1 MIAVVII
8 VFVVALILIAASFVL
23 GRGSYEVQSARDEE
37 YVELEGAMVR
47 YRVTGGG
54 PPVLL
59 VHGWLSS
66 SRIWEPLVERLAQR
80 FTVYNLDLIGFGD
93 SDKPLSGYGIRHGSR
108 LLHSFCAH
116 FGLRGVAVIGH
127 DIGGNMAFKLATD
140 HPEMVGGIVLV
151 AAPADGD
158 QIDLPTLLWLA
169 TLPVVGPIFYAL
181 GQRMRWMKAAWM
193 KPFLADSSVLSEAVI
208 EDAGKSTPAAER
220 GTLAAARREI
230 SREKLTRR
238 ARIFETPALFVAG
251 EEDYIVD
258 PVAAEEWSRNLEQTE
273 AHVIEGCGHMPMIET
288 PDELGDLLLNF
299 LAGEEPAEVESAPDE
314 DRVGSLEDE
323 KEVEASPEVPQE
335 REENPKNRFEK
346 KSEKGSIPS
355 FPESLF
361 EWSEDQK
368 PPDGK
373 SRKDNEKRQEPR
385 RRTEP

>member
-8 VFVVALILIAASFVL
+8 VVVVALILIAASFVL

-37 YVELEGAMVR
+37 YVEIEGAMVR

-54 PPVLL
+54 PPILL

-80 FTVYNLDLIGFGD
+80 FTVYSLDLIGFGD

-108 LLHSFCAH
+108 LLHAFCAH
-116 FGLRGVAVIGH
+116 FGLRGVTVIGH

-140 HPEMVGGIVLV
+140 HPEMVGRIVLV

-181 GQRMRWMKAAWM
+181 GQRVRWIRAAWM
-193 KPFLADSSVLSEAVI
+193 KPFVADSSSLSEVVI

-220 GTLAAARREI
+220 KTLAAARREI
-230 SREKLTRR
+230 SRGKITRQ
-238 ARIFETPALFVAG
+238 ARMFETPALFVAG

-258 PVAAEEWSRNLEQTE
+258 PVAAEEWSRSLEQTE
-273 AHVIEGCGHMPMIET
+273 AHIIGGCGHMPMIET
-288 PDELGDLLLNF
+288 PDELADLILDF
-299 LAGEEPAEVESAPDE
+299 LTGSYHFAEEMSPPGE
-314 DRVGSLEDE
+314 DRIDDSENEEDG
-323 KEVEASPEVPQE
+323 ASPEVSHE
-335 REENPKNRFEK
+335 REETPKDRFEK
-346 KSEKGSIPS
+346 GGIPN

-361 EWSEDQK
+361 ERPEDQK
-368 PPDGK
+368 PSDGD
-373 SRKDNEKRQEPR
+373 SRKDNEKQQEPR